1 MGGVG
6 DRVAA
11 RLGVQENSRIW
22 LLEPPVGFARRLEP
36 LPAGAGVITITPKMQ
51 QDLIVLFAIS
61 RAALGE
67 LFPRAAHH
75 LAPRGYLWAA
85 WPRKSSG
92 VFTDLTEELVRSV
105 GLAAG
110 LIDNKIISL
119 DEVWAGLRFIF
130 KERDRLYTPSSIE
143 AIAPPEA

>member
-1 MGGVG
+1 MGEA
-6 DRVAA
+6 RISA
-11 RLGVQENSRIW
+11 RLGVQEGSRIW
-22 LLEPPVGFARRLEP
+22 LLEAPVGFARRLDP
-36 LPAGAGVITITPKMQ
+36 LPEGAGVTSHTPQ
-51 QDLIVLFAIS
+51 GQSDVIVLFSMS

-67 LFPRAAHH
+67 MFPRAAHH
-75 LAPRGYLWAA
+75 LAPRGCIWVA

-110 LIDNKIISL
+110 LVDNKIISL
-119 DEVWAGLRFIF
+119 DEIWAGLRFIF

>member
-1 MGGVG
+1 MGG
-6 DRVAA
+6 DRLAN
-11 RLGVQENSRIW
+11 RLGVREGSRIW
-22 LLEPPVGFARRLEP
+22 LLEAPVGFARKLEP
-36 LPAGAGVITITPKMQ
+36 LPQGAAVTTVTPKGP
-51 QDLIVLFAIS
+51 QDLIALFAMS

-67 LFPRAAHH
+67 MFPRAAHH
-75 LAPRGYLWAA
+75 LAPRGCVWAA

-110 LIDNKIISL
+110 LVDNKIISL
-119 DEVWAGLRFIF
+119 DDIWAGLRFIF

>member
-1 MGGVG
+1 M
-6 DRVAA
+6 
-11 RLGVQENSRIW
+11 QEGSRIW
-22 LLEPPVGFARRLEP
+22 LLEAPVGFARKLEP
-36 LPAGAGVITITPKMQ
+36 LPAGAGVTTVTPKGP
-51 QDLIVLFAIS
+51 QDLIALFAMS

-67 LFPRAAHH
+67 MFPKAAHH
-75 LAPRGYLWAA
+75 LAPRGCIWVA

-110 LIDNKIISL
+110 LQDNKIISL
-119 DEVWAGLRFIF
+119 DEIWAGLRFIF
-130 KERDRLYTPSSIE
+130 KERDRLYTPAGIE